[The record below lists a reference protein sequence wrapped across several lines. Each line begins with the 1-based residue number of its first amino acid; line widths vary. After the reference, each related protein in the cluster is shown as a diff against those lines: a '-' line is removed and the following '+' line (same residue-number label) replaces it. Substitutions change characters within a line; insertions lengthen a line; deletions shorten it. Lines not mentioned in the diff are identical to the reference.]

1 MSYPDANKYGLPKSQ
16 LEVFLTITHWKSFLA
31 KDDFFNKLIASK
43 ERGAQALEHTKKILR
58 KKKLPKEII
67 DEIKNIQLIS
77 VLTHYAE
84 PKRFAN
90 QVQLNT
96 HLKTITDTIKHLNKL
111 IKESS
116 HHTVENVVIGLDDY
130 VPDFDST
137 LVGNTAMNLR
147 KQLLIHKF
155 QLEEDKKLM
164 LSRAPTLE
172 FFSLKPKNPN
182 LSKRY
187 SYLIFCLIHLWE
199 KVLKQKPIPK
209 QLNTSTQKNHPA
221 VEFINDW
228 LKGLNIAPTIITYTQ
243 VRTLIR
249 EAKQNPNHKYIAL
262 RKFRKDTEFWEWV
275 FNVFPLKIPQDSR
288 TKKLLENEKRIA
300 ELEEL
305 IKQLKKRKK

>member
-1 MSYPDANKYGLPKSQ
+1 MSLPNANKYGLPKSQ
-16 LEVFLTITHWKSFLA
+16 LEVFLTIAHWKSFLT
-31 KDDFFNKLIASK
+31 KDDFFNRLIASK
-43 ERGAQALEHTKKILR
+43 KQGAQALERTKKIVG

-67 DEIKNIQLIS
+67 DEIKNIQFIS

-90 QVQLNT
+90 QMQ
-96 HLKTITDTIKHLNKL
+96 LKTHYQTIKTTMKHLDKL
-111 IKESS
+111 IKETN

-130 VPDFDST
+130 VPDFDSA
-137 LVGNTAMNLR
+137 LVGNTAMELR
-147 KQLLIHKF
+147 KQLLIQKF

-182 LSKRY
+182 LSRRY
-187 SYLIFCLIHLWE
+187 SYLVFCLIHLWE
-199 KVLKQKPIPK
+199 RVLKQKQIPK

-228 LKGLNIAPTIITYTQ
+228 LIGLNVAPTIISFTQ
-243 VRTLIR
+243 VRTLMR
-249 EAKQNPNHKYIAL
+249 EAKQNPDHKYIAL
-262 RKFRKDTEFWEWV
+262 RKFRKDTDFWEWV
-275 FNVFPLKIPQDSR
+275 FNVFPLKIPQDSH
-288 TKKLLENEKRIA
+288 TKKLQEYNKQIT

-305 IKQLKKRKK
+305 IKQKKKRKK